1 MPRALAVRRIDGPLN
16 TAASNIT
23 VVVLFVTSLSKPPM
37 IPATPTGR
45 SASAMISM
53 ESFNSR
59 SEPSSVTS
67 TSPFLARLA
76 TNL

>member
-1 MPRALAVRRIDGPLN
+1 MPRALDVRRMDGPLN
-16 TAASNIT
+16 TAASSIT
-23 VVVLFVTSLSKPPM
+23 VVVSFVTSLSKPPM

-45 SASAMISM
+45 SASAIISI

-59 SEPSSVTS
+59 SEPSSVTR

-76 TNL
+76 TS